1 MANGGSPS
9 RFERAITS
17 LLASTVVVLAIVVGV
32 LVWRLLA
39 LAPVVEP
46 PTPVDLDAVAEAV
59 SERLAQDGFL
69 QEEPFGER
77 VDAAHAALADD
88 HRVLFEQHRTMAEA
102 ISRLR
107 ACCEGEAAGSQRQY
121 IPVTFENGRLRY
133 EDAAERRDEALGD
146 ALARLTSSSPG
157 VALEPAQQAELAEL
171 AEAFK
176 ACAASAPVRLKV
188 QGYSSTREFA
198 DAQGV
203 PHPHS
208 DALNLK
214 LANLRGQTVIDYL
227 DSQDA
232 NADYGVHVLHEPWP
246 NYDAM
251 RRPFLDAHEDLPG
264 SAQERLNRVVLVEI
278 LDAGGCATNGD
289 PR

>member
-1 MANGGSPS
+1 MANGGS

-46 PTPVDLDAVAEAV
+46 TPPVDLDAVAEAV
-59 SERLAQDGFL
+59 SERLTEDGFL

-77 VDAAHAALADD
+77 VDAAHAALADG
-88 HRVLFEQHRTMAEA
+88 HRVLADQHREMADA

-107 ACCEGEAAGSQRQY
+107 TCCEGNAASILRQFV
-121 IPVTFENGRLRY
+121 PVTFENGRLRY
-133 EDAAERRDEALGD
+133 EDAAERRNETRED
-146 ALARLTSSSPG
+146 ALARLTPNSRG
-157 VALEPAQQAELAEL
+157 VALTPAQEAELAEY
-171 AEAFK
+171 AAAFK

-198 DAQGV
+198 DAQGAA
-203 PHPHS
+203 HIHS
-208 DALNLK
+208 DALNVK
-214 LANLRGQTVIDYL
+214 LANLRAQMVIDYL
-227 DSQDA
+227 DGQDA
-232 NADYGVHVLHEPWP
+232 NAENGVHVLHEPWP
-246 NYDAM
+246 DYRAM
-251 RRPFLDAHEDLPG
+251 RRPFQDAGADLPG

-278 LDAGGCATNGD
+278 QDAGGCATNGD